1 MHNRTMTLSH
11 RSPLEGSTV
20 AWPRRGCRLACLML
34 ALALSAFQPA
44 FGELQE
50 LTIEF
55 FPNGDRGQGHPIRMV
70 FEAEVDRDGR
80 PLEAPA
86 PPPAAGT
93 AERFLADYIGVL
105 RGGTVEAAMPFWLDS
120 ERAAARQ
127 RLAPVFEQ
135 QKAIYATVT
144 QSRLY
149 TKVRYGRYLLAAVE
163 HLRAGGAEPLVTMYP
178 LVVTGDGYALSN
190 GPHQDPMFQ
199 ILYFTF
205 LDGVGLGDKLKTV
218 N

>member
-1 MHNRTMTLSH
+1 MNRTSIAL
-11 RSPLEGSTV
+11 PSTV
-20 AWPRRGCRLACLML
+20 ALML
-34 ALALSAFQPA
+34 AATLAAPA
-44 FGELQE
+44 AAELQE
-50 LTIEF
+50 LTVEF

-70 FEAEVDRDGR
+70 FEAEVDRAGR

-93 AERFLADYIGVL
+93 ADRFLADYIGVL
-105 RGGTVEAAMPFWLDS
+105 RSGTVEAAMPFWLDS

-149 TKVRYGRYLLAAVE
+149 TRLRYGRYLLAAVE
-163 HLRAGGAEPLVTMYP
+163 HQRGGGAAPLVVLYP
-178 LVVTGDGYALSN
+178 LVVSDGGYALSDAL
-190 GPHQDPMFQ
+190 HQDPMFQ
-199 ILYFTF
+199 LLYFTF
-205 LDGVGLGDKLKTV
+205 QDGVGLGDRFKTV